1 MTQAEHNLHTAL
13 ERSERRT
20 RDEVHVVREGHGEW
34 SAARLARSVARLKLM
49 LWGLSPD
56 ALESIDNFHWATKTG
71 DER

>member
-34 SAARLARSVARLKLM
+34 SAARLARSVARLKL
-49 LWGLSPD
+49 
-56 ALESIDNFHWATKTG
+56 TKTG